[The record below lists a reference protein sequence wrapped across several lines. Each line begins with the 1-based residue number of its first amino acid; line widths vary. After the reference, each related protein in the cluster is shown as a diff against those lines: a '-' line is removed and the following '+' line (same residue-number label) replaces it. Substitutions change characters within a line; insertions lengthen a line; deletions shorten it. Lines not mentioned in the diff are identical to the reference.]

1 MNSLLESI
9 KTNGLFV
16 LEFLGIVV
24 GVFLVAYLFER
35 IALSKKKKVD
45 KSGKKE
51 KILTTRKMVVTGMFA
66 AIATVL
72 FLFDFPVLFAPVF
85 YKLDFSE
92 LPALIVSFAYG
103 PVAGVLVEFV
113 KILLKIMIKGTDSAF
128 VGELANFVV
137 GSALIL
143 PAGIIYYFK
152 KTKKTAIVAC
162 IAGTLF
168 ITVAGTVFNAVYLL
182 PAFAKLYGMPLDAI
196 IAMGS
201 EINGRI
207 TGIWSFVLLCVA
219 PLNLIKGALISIV
232 TMLIYKPLRKVI

>member
-35 IALSKKKKVD
+35 IALSKKKKDD

-113 KILLKIMIKGTDSAF
+113 KILLKILIKGTDSAF

>member
-35 IALSKKKKVD
+35 IALSKKKKDD

>member
-35 IALSKKKKVD
+35 IALSKLKKDD
-45 KSGKKE
+45 KSGKEE
-51 KILTTRKMVVTGMFA
+51 KILTTKKMVVTGMFA

-92 LPALIVSFAYG
+92 LPALVVSFAYG

-162 IAGTLF
+162 IVGTLF

>member
-35 IALSKKKKVD
+35 VALSKKKKDD

>member
-35 IALSKKKKVD
+35 IALSKLKKDD
-45 KSGKKE
+45 KSGKEE
-51 KILTTRKMVVTGMFA
+51 KILTTKKMVVTGMFA

-162 IAGTLF
+162 IVGTLF